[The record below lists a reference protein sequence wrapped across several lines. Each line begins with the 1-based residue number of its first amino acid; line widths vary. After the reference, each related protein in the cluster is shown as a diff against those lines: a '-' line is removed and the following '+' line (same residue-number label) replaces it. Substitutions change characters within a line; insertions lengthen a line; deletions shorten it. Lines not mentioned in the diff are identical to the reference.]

1 MNRKAERLDW
11 ARKKMVESQ
20 LAPRGIKDP
29 RVLEAMRK
37 VPRHLFVQETQRGSA
52 YEDYPLPIG
61 EGQTISQPYMVALMT
76 EALNLSGEESVLEI
90 GTGSGYQT
98 AVLAELA
105 CKVYSVER
113 IPSLAG
119 QARKTLD
126 SLGYKNVLVR
136 LSDGTL
142 GWPEY
147 APFDRIIVT
156 AGAPSIPEPLLEQ
169 LVEDGILVV
178 PVGSSLSQE
187 LIQLTRYRD
196 GSIRKRK
203 LGGCVFVR
211 LVGKHGWE
219 ANGR

>member
-1 MNRKAERLDW
+1 
-11 ARKKMVESQ
+11 MVEAQ

-37 VPRHLFVQETQRGSA
+37 VPRHLFVQEAHRGSA
-52 YEDYPLPIG
+52 YEDFPLPIG
-61 EGQTISQPYMVALMT
+61 DGQTISQPFMVALMT
-76 EALNLSGEESVLEI
+76 EALNLTGEESVLEV

-113 IPSLAG
+113 IPSLAW

-147 APFDRIIVT
+147 APFDRIMVT
-156 AGAPSIPEPLLEQ
+156 AGAPSIPEPLVEQ
-169 LVEDGILVV
+169 LAEGGILVV

-187 LIQLTRYRD
+187 LVQVTRKQD
-196 GSIRKRK
+196 GSVSQRKM
-203 LGGCVFVR
+203 GGCVFVR

-219 ANGR
+219 TNGR

>member
-1 MNRKAERLDW
+1 
-11 ARKKMVESQ
+11 MVDSQ
-20 LAPRGIKDP
+20 LVPRGIKDP

-61 EGQTISQPYMVALMT
+61 DGQTISQPFMVALMT
-76 EALNLSGEESVLEI
+76 EALNLTGEESVLEV

-98 AVLAELA
+98 AVLAELS

-126 SLGYKNVLVR
+126 SLGYKNILVR
-136 LSDGTL
+136 LSDGSL

-147 APFDRIIVT
+147 APFDRIMVT
-156 AGAPSIPEPLLEQ
+156 AGAPSIPEPLVEQ
-169 LVEDGILVV
+169 LAEGGILVV

-187 LIQLTRYRD
+187 LVQVTRKQD
-196 GSIRKRK
+196 GSVSQRKM
-203 LGGCVFVR
+203 GGCVFVR

-219 ANGR
+219 TNGR

>member
-1 MNRKAERLDW
+1 MNRKAGRLDW
-11 ARKKMVESQ
+11 ARKKMVDSQ
-20 LAPRGIKDP
+20 LVPRGIKDP

-61 EGQTISQPYMVALMT
+61 DGQTISQPFMVALMT
-76 EALNLSGEESVLEI
+76 EALNLTGEESVLEV

-98 AVLAELA
+98 AVLAELS

-126 SLGYKNVLVR
+126 SLGYKNILVR
-136 LSDGTL
+136 LSDGSL

-147 APFDRIIVT
+147 APFDRIMVT
-156 AGAPSIPEPLLEQ
+156 AGAPSIPEPLVEQ
-169 LVEDGILVV
+169 LAEGGILVV

-187 LIQLTRYRD
+187 LVQVTRKQD
-196 GSIRKRK
+196 GSVSQRKM
-203 LGGCVFVR
+203 GGCVFVR

-219 ANGR
+219 TNGR

>member
-1 MNRKAERLDW
+1 LNRKAERLDW

-20 LAPRGIKDP
+20 LVPRGIKDP

-76 EALNLSGEESVLEI
+76 EALNLTGEESVLEV

-113 IPSLAG
+113 IPSLTG

-156 AGAPSIPEPLLEQ
+156 AGAPSIPEPLVEQ

-219 ANGR
+219 VNGR

>member
-187 LIQLTRYRD
+187 LVQLTRYRD

>member
-1 MNRKAERLDW
+1 
-11 ARKKMVESQ
+11 MVESQ